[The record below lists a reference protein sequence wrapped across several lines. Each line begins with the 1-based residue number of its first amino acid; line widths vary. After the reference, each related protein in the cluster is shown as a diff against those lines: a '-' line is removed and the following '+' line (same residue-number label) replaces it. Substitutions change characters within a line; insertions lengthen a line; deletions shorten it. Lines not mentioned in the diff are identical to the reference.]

1 MYASPPYEN
10 NKANLSYVIYKYSWK
25 VLQSG
30 LDKIFEG
37 ENIDMQTYMTIY
49 TSIHNF
55 CFSGKAISRAGSQPV
70 AGSAHRVL
78 PPLGEDLY
86 RRLSTYL
93 TQALSTIHKGAE
105 KLTGEQL
112 LDYYNE
118 QWSKFLACSRFN
130 HYLWAVLGRNWIKR
144 ELDEGKKDIYSIF
157 DLHLREWKLEM
168 LDTMHENLAEI
179 LLSLIKRQRDGEY
192 VEQLPRKS
200 FINSISKCVKTMS
213 VV

>member
-10 NKANLSYVIYKYSWK
+10 NNANLSYVIYKYSWK

-37 ENIDMQTYMTIY
+37 ENIDIKTYMTIY
-49 TSIHNF
+49 TSISNF
-55 CFSGKAISRAGSQPV
+55 CFSQKVVPGADIQFV
-70 AGSAHRVL
+70 VGSAHRG
-78 PPLGEDLY
+78 PYIPGEDLY

-105 KLTGEQL
+105 KLTDEQL

-130 HYLWAVLGRNWIKR
+130 HYLWAMLGRTWISR
-144 ELDEGKKDIYSIF
+144 LQDDGKKDVYSIF
-157 DLHLREWKLEM
+157 DLHLREWKLKM